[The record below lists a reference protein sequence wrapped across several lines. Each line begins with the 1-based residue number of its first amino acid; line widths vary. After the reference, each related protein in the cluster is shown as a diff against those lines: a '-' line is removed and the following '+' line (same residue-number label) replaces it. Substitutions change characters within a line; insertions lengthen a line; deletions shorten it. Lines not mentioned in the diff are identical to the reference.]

1 MRIPFQSIRFHDAGI
16 HKDSLR
22 RSKSIDGDQ
31 RHVVNSAVSLSRRRA
46 TEGFG
51 DTATCDRQADRNQ
64 H

>member
-1 MRIPFQSIRFHDAGI
+1 
-16 HKDSLR
+16 
-22 RSKSIDGDQ
+22 
-31 RHVVNSAVSLSRRRA
+31 VVNSAVSLSRRRA